1 MIQTR
6 KWFGKVWWPAA
17 ICLSIAALFYLRV
30 AEAGSD
36 PNLSWEQTQERE
48 ISFAKAKS
56 AVRYLCVGDLA
67 FDLGDGSS
75 PLVLGED
82 RLFIL
87 DAEVRKRCRIPWMP
101 MVEGAETLLSAT
113 APASG
118 YAAALI
124 EVGSPALEAV
134 EVVRGG
140 LTRAGWREAGACGVS
155 RRRNPGRAAGMYER
169 DGAWLMTVG
178 LQLPEGTGSLVLI
191 AGRFDTGTVT
201 P

>member
-1 MIQTR
+1 MVQTK
-6 KWFGKVWWPAA
+6 KWIGKVWWPVA
-17 ICLSIAALFYLRV
+17 ICLSMAALFYLRV

-36 PNLSWEQTQERE
+36 SGLNWEQTQERE
-48 ISFAKAKS
+48 ISIAAAKS
-56 AVRYLCVGDLA
+56 SVRYLCVGDLA

-87 DAEVRKRCRIPWMP
+87 DTELRKRCRIPWMP

-113 APASG
+113 APSSG

-134 EVVRGG
+134 DVVRGD
-140 LTRAGWREAGACGVS
+140 LAQSGWREAGASGIS
-155 RRRNPGRAAGMYER
+155 RRTRAGKTAGLYER
-169 DGAWLMTVG
+169 NGAWLMTVG
-178 LQLPEGTGSLVLI
+178 LQLPERTGSLVLL